1 MKLNHETGRTM
12 LEMMAVL
19 AIVGVLSVGAIA
31 GFRQMMMKHKIND
44 IIHAIN
50 LNSVQILNGLA
61 MKRQGTP
68 DEMDAYLQRFATQAG
83 GYNITFKAP
92 RDADREFTGTEFV
105 AEITD
110 TKGGRLIWGDFRKD
124 LLLLLMTMVKV
135 NGVSDVDFSVRNEP
149 TEEGTVEDVT
159 MRLSGKAVDLNAL
172 CGKDVL

>member
-1 MKLNHETGRTM
+1 MKFNHETGRTM

-19 AIVGVLSVGAIA
+19 AIVGVLSVGVIA
-31 GFRQMMMKHKIND
+31 GFRQMMMKHKINES
-44 IIHAIN
+44 IHAIN
-50 LNSVQILNGLA
+50 LNSVQILSGLTIQHPA
-61 MKRQGTP
+61 TP
-68 DEMDAYLQRFATQAG
+68 EDMDAYLQKFATKAG

-92 RDADREFTGTEFV
+92 RDEDREFTGAEFV

-110 TKGGRLIWGDFRKD
+110 EKGGRIKGTMCRR
-124 LLLLLMTMVKV
+124 LLTTMVKV

-159 MRLSGKAVDLNAL
+159 MRLSGNAVYLNAL